1 MIGELWSGI
10 GEFFADEDGVTTLEY
25 AIMVA
30 LVALGSVGA
39 WTRLID
45 LTDTMDKVAT
55 DTADAFV
62 RMSDST
68 P

>member
-1 MIGELWSGI
+1 MLGEFWRTI
-10 GEFFADEDGVTTLEY
+10 AVFFADEDGVTTLEY

-45 LTDTMDKVAT
+45 LSDTMGKVAD
-55 DTADAFV
+55 DTADAFQ
-62 RMSDST
+62 RMANRS